1 MFVDYKKWFRAIEG
15 HDTAIDCELVSA
27 LEDDLNTPAAITI
40 LHRRARLQEWSYLRF
55 GLELLGFM
63 DADVDALQTNDRP
76 SKELVEDMIKQRN
89 TARKNKDF
97 AAADSLRDQLTKM
110 GVTIKDGPDG
120 TNWEYN

>member
-1 MFVDYKKWFRAIEG
+1 
-15 HDTAIDCELVSA
+15 
-27 LEDDLNTPAAITI
+27 
-40 LHRRARLQEWSYLRF
+40 
-55 GLELLGFM
+55 
-63 DADVDALQTNDRP
+63 
-76 SKELVEDMIKQRN
+76 MIKQRN